1 MNISVTFH
9 ITVDVFRSGK
19 KYRMLVEHY
28 YSSPQVERFKI
39 NGKNDRYILL
49 EKRLS
54 LHRQPW
60 KIIEGQIDTSN
71 IEAAAMAVRDVQD
84 SIDRYLDQ
92 RKKNSTDEDHVL
104 PDK

>member
-1 MNISVTFH
+1 
-9 ITVDVFRSGK
+9 
-19 KYRMLVEHY
+19 MLVEHY